1 MPHSGP
7 PARAHLRLASRPA
20 GRRAS
25 EGHLALL
32 LRALAVRVAVVWM
45 TAVAWLSAAV
55 TLLPLVWRRAPLGR
69 RLNRQPRRDAR
80 VIPFQPRRQAL
91 PR

>member
-1 MPHSGP
+1 
-7 PARAHLRLASRPA
+7 
-20 GRRAS
+20 
-25 EGHLALL
+25 
-32 LRALAVRVAVVWM
+32 M
-45 TAVAWLSAAV
+45 TAVAWLSAA
-55 TLLPLVWRRAPLGR
+55 LAMLPLVWRRAPLGR